1 MLPVVSP
8 VTSPI
13 LPSSKSAESV
23 SNFDFS
29 WVQDVER
36 CYIISGHIFYPVS
49 IQYALSISW
58 FGKERKVSNMYIRCP
73 QAKLPQI
80 NWFQSRCVCFFDC
93 PLKSSI
99 KAPYKRSKSSFGFTP
114 ISHLVAKL
122 FSKIDMPSL
131 HADTFRSHHVCCRVA
146 HMLPKTTNKT
156 RIWENT
162 GANGWDIVEHKSST
176 IGPHLQKKTKNTTW
190 KCSPKDRESA
200 MISWKRSAAW
210 IMNGSSLRRY
220 TASLSVEFCILWV
233 LCTVILFSLSGYSD
247 GISSLLFVPVW
258 ILPI

>member
-1 MLPVVSP
+1 MLYHICSYLLSCKHSVCF
-8 VTSPI
+8 I
-13 LPSSKSAESV
+13 NFLIWQRKESS
-23 SNFDFS
+23 
-29 WVQDVER
+29 
-36 CYIISGHIFYPVS
+36 
-49 IQYALSISW
+49 
-58 FGKERKVSNMYIRCP
+58 MYIRCP
-73 QAKLPQI
+73 QAKLPQL
-80 NWFQSRCVCFFDC
+80 NWFQSRCVCFLDC
-93 PLKSSI
+93 PLKWSI
-99 KAPYKRSKSSFGFTP
+99 KVPYKRSKNSCGSTA

-122 FSKIDMPSL
+122 FSKFDMPSL

-146 HMLPKTTNKT
+146 HMLPKTTNKA

-176 IGPHLQKKTKNTTW
+176 IGPHVQKESENKTW

-220 TASLSVEFCILWV
+220 TASLSVEFCVLWV

-258 ILPI
+258 I